1 MIASAGG
8 LRATVGLIARDRQLI
23 ESTRQVALELG
34 VDLHVLAVP
43 SSVNTSGAANH
54 RPDCHESLDD
64 LIASAAR
71 CDVVTFGSSA
81 LSAAQRDILHSAG
94 ITLRPGPRAAELADD
109 STRARDVLR
118 ECGFDV
124 VPIPGCGAS
133 DAPSQQHGNT
143 ATVRSSP
150 PAATWVGKLNVVI
163 ARRPSGFRVVYPV
176 VATGGGDRLHLDP
189 APPAATG
196 ASTVGRAVN
205 AAISIADGI
214 DATGIITV
222 EFLLDNDDRPLV
234 NSVQLG
240 PHPKPQPNSDPANTS
255 PFENHLRAILD
266 WPLRPASPER
276 QLT

>member
-23 ESTRQVALELG
+23 ERTRQVALELG
-34 VDLHVLAVP
+34 VDLYVLAVP
-43 SSVNTSGAANH
+43 NSVVTSSAANH
-54 RPDCHESLDD
+54 RPDCHQSLDD

-71 CDVVTFGSSA
+71 CDVVTFESSA

-94 ITLRPGPRAAELADD
+94 ITLRPGPRTAALADD
-109 STRARDVLR
+109 PTRARDVLR

-124 VPIPGCGAS
+124 VPIPGCGSS
-133 DAPSQQHGNT
+133 DAPIQQHGNT

-150 PAATWVGKLNVVI
+150 PAATWVAKLNVVI

-176 VATGGGDRLHLDP
+176 VATGGGRLHP
-189 APPAATG
+189 APLAATG
-196 ASTVGRAVN
+196 ASTIERAVN

-222 EFLLDNDDRPLV
+222 EFLLDHDDRPLV

-240 PHPKPQPNSDPANTS
+240 PHPRPQPNSEPANTS
-255 PFENHLRAILD
+255 PFEDHLRAILD
-266 WPLRPASPER
+266 WPLRPATPER
-276 QLT
+276 PLT